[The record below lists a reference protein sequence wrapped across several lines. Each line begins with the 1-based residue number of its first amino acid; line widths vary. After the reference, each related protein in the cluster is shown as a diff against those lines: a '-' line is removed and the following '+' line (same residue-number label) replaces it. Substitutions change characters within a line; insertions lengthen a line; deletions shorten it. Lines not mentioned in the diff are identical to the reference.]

1 MALPTETIWELDPHT
16 LAKHGILRLYLQAWF
31 PILNTFHQRVI
42 YVDGFCGP
50 GRYVGGEPG
59 SPIIVL
65 QLAATHIKALTG
77 EIVFWFID
85 SDKDRIAYL
94 KTELTRLTL
103 PTNFKV
109 TASHGKF
116 DEKLRLLLD
125 RIDEKN
131 AQFAP
136 AFIFIDPFG
145 FSGVPYSLVKRAL
158 EKPHCEVLIT
168 FMVDSINRWVEHPE
182 EKVRAHIA
190 EIFGTEEV
198 FKIARNAP
206 NRIGLLRDLYQ
217 KQLGKAAKF
226 VRHFE
231 MRDRNNRIQY
241 LLFFATNH
249 RLGHI
254 KMKEAMWAVDPE
266 GDFRFSDATHPDQDV
281 LFGMDQTELLWPILK
296 RTFAGK
302 EVNTDTI
309 RKFVE
314 DKTAFLGTHMKATL
328 KEHERE
334 DLPANERIQV
344 QNLKADGKL
353 RRKGTFPDGVYVTF
367 PA

>member
-1 MALPTETIWELDPHT
+1 MTVPKETIWELDPHT
-16 LAKHGILRLYLQAWF
+16 LAKHEILRLYLQAWF
-31 PILNTFHQRVI
+31 PILNAFHQRVI

-50 GRYVGGEPG
+50 GRYIGGEPG

-65 QLAATHIKALTG
+65 KLAATHIKALTG

-85 SDKDRIAYL
+85 SHKDRIEYL
-94 KTELTRLTL
+94 KTELARLTL
-103 PTNFKV
+103 PSNFKV
-109 TASHGKF
+109 TASHGEF
-116 DEKLRLLLD
+116 DEKLRVLLN

-131 AQFAP
+131 AQLAP
-136 AFIFIDPFG
+136 TFIFIDPFG
-145 FSGVPYSLVKRAL
+145 FSGVPYSLVRRAL

-168 FMVDSINRWVEHPE
+168 FMVDSINRWIDHPE
-182 EKVRAHIA
+182 EKVRAHIP

-198 FKIARNAP
+198 FKIDRNAR

-217 KQLGKAAKF
+217 KQLEKAAKF

-254 KMKEAMWAVDPE
+254 KIKEAMWAVDPE
-266 GDFRFSDATHPDQDV
+266 GDFRFSDATNPGQDV
-281 LFGMDQTELLWPILK
+281 LFGIDQTELLWPILK
-296 RTFAGK
+296 KTFAGR
-302 EVNTDTI
+302 EVTTDQI
-309 RKFVE
+309 RGFVE

-328 KEHERE
+328 KEHERPE
-334 DLPANERIQV
+334 LSARERVQV
-344 QNLKADGKL
+344 RGVKADGKP
-353 RRKGTFPDGVYVTF
+353 RRKGTFPDGV
-367 PA
+367 